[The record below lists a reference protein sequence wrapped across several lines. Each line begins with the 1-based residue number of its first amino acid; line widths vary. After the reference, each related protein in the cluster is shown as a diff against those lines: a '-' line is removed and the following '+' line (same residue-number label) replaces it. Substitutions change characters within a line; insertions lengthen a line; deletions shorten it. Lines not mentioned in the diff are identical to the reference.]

1 MKLDFLPLGSGD
13 GKPGLPGFDL
23 FKPRKPGPRALDDAS
38 HIIRIGVI
46 AAGAFFGLLLL
57 FSLLAPIS
65 GAAVAPGEVTTSGT
79 RIVIQPAV
87 GGVVSEVLVSEG
99 QRVQAG
105 QPLVR
110 LNGVRST
117 AAAQQAQAKRD
128 ALRALQ
134 ARLIAERDMLDRVPF
149 PPDLTRRSGDPAA
162 ASAMATQSAIFAR
175 RRDVTGADRAIAG
188 TERDTAEAQRI
199 AADRQLALINDE
211 LQGIRG
217 LYRRG
222 YARKTQVRALERAQA
237 ELQGQRANAAT
248 AVARA
253 DLQSARLA
261 NTQVMDIASQLGKV
275 EEQLAQVDPALRVT
289 RYDAER
295 DTMRSPIAGRVSGV
309 ARIGQGSVLG
319 AGQTMMEVVPAGRAL
334 IVEARVAPGDVDDV
348 RVGMPAT
355 LRFTTVNPRGA
366 STIEGRVATLS
377 PTRIAEQQGGE
388 GYFRAQIVIADPQR
402 LADAGLDL
410 RPGLPVIVHIKTR
423 SRTLFDYLF
432 TPLED
437 ALSGGFREE

>member
-1 MKLDFLPLGSGD
+1 MKLDFLPLGGS
-13 GKPGLPGFDL
+13 GKPGLPQFDM
-23 FKPRKPGPRALDDAS
+23 FKPRRPGPRALDDAS
-38 HIIRIGVI
+38 HVIRIGLMV
-46 AAGAFFGLLLL
+46 AGGFFGLLLL
-57 FSLLAPIS
+57 FSLIAPIS

-79 RIVIQPAV
+79 RIVIQPAT
-87 GGVVSEVLVSEG
+87 GGVVSDVMVSEG

-117 AAAQQAQAKRD
+117 AAAQQAQARRD

-149 PPDLTRRSGDPAA
+149 PPDLTRRYRDPAA

-175 RRDVTGADRAIAG
+175 KREVSGADRMLAS

-199 AADRQLALINDE
+199 STDRQLALINDE
-211 LQGIRG
+211 LRGIRQ
-217 LYRRG
+217 LYARG

-248 AVARA
+248 GVARA

-261 NTQVMDIASQLGKV
+261 SSQVMDVATQLGKV

-309 ARIGQGSVLG
+309 ARVGPGSVLG
-319 AGQTMMEVVPAGRAL
+319 AGQTMMEVVPNGRAMV
-334 IVEARVAPGDVDDV
+334 VEARIAPSDVDDV
-348 RVGMPAT
+348 RIGMPAT

-366 STIEGRVATLS
+366 STIEGRVAALS
-377 PTRIAEQQGGE
+377 PTRIAEQQGQ
-388 GYFRAQIVIADPQR
+388 GYFRAQIVIDDPQA
-402 LADAGLDL
+402 LTDAGLDL
-410 RPGLPVIVHIKTR
+410 RPGLPVTVNIKTR

-432 TPLED
+432 APLGD
-437 ALSGGFREE
+437 AMSSGFREE